1 MRSVVDIV
9 WLGAVDVVV
18 DSAGSKLSPDLDRR
32 VEEIWQEEAGRR
44 SGLTNGQILCA
55 SRVDKG
61 VVTGHFVDYRVFIAR
76 ERDPEL
82 RRLLAIEPVGVSG
95 VVLIPG
101 GSVVVG
107 KRASH
112 VTQHPGRWELIPSGG
127 LDEEP
132 GSDGR
137 VNALATLLREL
148 EEELGVTPEH
158 VAEVHPIGLLRDSR
172 DDGYD
177 ICFELVLSPN
187 VEPPRLSAGEYT
199 ESQVMS
205 VERAVELF
213 APEGASV
220 PVSRVL
226 LELLRSRT
234 KDGA

>member
-1 MRSVVDIV
+1 
-9 WLGAVDVVV
+9 
-18 DSAGSKLSPDLDRR
+18 
-32 VEEIWQEEAGRR
+32 
-44 SGLTNGQILCA
+44 
-55 SRVDKG
+55 
-61 VVTGHFVDYRVFIAR
+61 
-76 ERDPEL
+76 
-82 RRLLAIEPVGVSG
+82 
-95 VVLIPG
+95 
-101 GSVVVG
+101 
-107 KRASH
+107 
-112 VTQHPGRWELIPSGG
+112 
-127 LDEEP
+127 
-132 GSDGR
+132 
-137 VNALATLLREL
+137 
-148 EEELGVTPEH
+148 VTPEH